1 MDEFECYLREWFP
14 ESTDAAVIRNVMMAV
29 ALADDMRRN
38 TPWLGS
44 QIGDD
49 LSGNLRRA
57 ACMWRIHQACEDGE
71 LPFRSS
77 EVPNL
82 TGSSHLL
89 RITSGP
95 FDAHIVRTESS
106 GAFPKDAPI
115 RQDSRLTNERSLFDD
130 PKIIPFEQL
139 VSSVDRAY
147 AWLMFNATPTGALT
161 HVCYGMP
168 KANVNE
174 YLAHFDILRHAM
186 SIGSPIDPSTPPK
199 PDPKDNI
206 KFRRDIEEQI
216 ERRKNKN
223 KDKDDKKA

>member
-57 ACMWRIHQACEDGE
+57 ACMWRLHQACKDGE
-71 LPFRSS
+71 LPFQAS

-130 PKIIPFEQL
+130 RNIVPFDQL
-139 VSSVDRAY
+139 VGSVERAY

-199 PDPKDNI
+199 PDPKDKI
-206 KFRRDIEEQI
+206 KFRRDIEEQT
-216 ERRKNKN
+216 ERRKNK
-223 KDKDDKKA
+223 DKNDKKA